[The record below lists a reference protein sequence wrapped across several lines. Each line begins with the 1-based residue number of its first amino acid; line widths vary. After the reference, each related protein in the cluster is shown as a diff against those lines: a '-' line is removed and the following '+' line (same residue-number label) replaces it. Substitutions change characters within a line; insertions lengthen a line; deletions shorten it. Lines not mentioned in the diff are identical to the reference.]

1 MPPQQPRG
9 KGRGRG
15 PGTGTGP
22 STGGPG
28 PEQQSEVPDREGG
41 GERRRGRGKARG
53 GDRNERPQA
62 ESEFQ
67 ERVVQIRRV
76 TKVVKGGKKLS
87 FRAVIVVGDGK
98 GRVGVGVGKANDVIG
113 AVKKGVSDA
122 RKALIEVPLNSINTI
137 PHPMTGVSGAANVFL
152 KPAAG
157 GTGVIAGGAVR
168 TVLELAGIKNILAK
182 SLGSKSPLNNA
193 RAAAD
198 ALGRLRTLP
207 DVAAERGIPV
217 SNLWSR

>member
-1 MPPQQPRG
+1 MPPQQQRG
-9 KGRGRG
+9 RGRGRG
-15 PGTGTGP
+15 PGGP
-22 STGGPG
+22 GGPG
-28 PEQQSEVPDREGG
+28 PEQAPEDPDRESG
-41 GERRRGRGKARG
+41 GERRRGRGRGAGRG
-53 GDRNERPQA
+53 GGDKAERAQA
-62 ESEFQ
+62 ETEFQ

-87 FRAVIVVGDGK
+87 FRAVIVVGDGN

-122 RKALIEVPLNSINTI
+122 RKALIRVPLNKINSI
-137 PHPMTGVSGAANVFL
+137 PHPMSGTSGAANVFL
-152 KPAAG
+152 KPASG

-168 TVLELAGIKNILAK
+168 TVLELAGIKNVLAK

-198 ALGRLRTLP
+198 ALSRLRTLSE
-207 DVAAERGIPV
+207 VASERGVPV